1 VGASVGVGRGDEM
14 RCKLEEGEKKKKKK
28 SAAAKENGVQDRIK

>member
-1 VGASVGVGRGDEM
+1 M